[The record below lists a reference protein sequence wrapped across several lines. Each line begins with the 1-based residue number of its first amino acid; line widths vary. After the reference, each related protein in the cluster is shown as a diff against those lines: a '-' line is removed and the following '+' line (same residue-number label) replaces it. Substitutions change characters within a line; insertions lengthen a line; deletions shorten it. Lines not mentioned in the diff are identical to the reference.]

1 MMMMMAMMV
10 QPTVWKKWR
19 IWRIQYSGYGGYG
32 GWGYGIRWW
41 IVLSVL
47 LVRSMYNTL
56 LLLLLGPNRVPIP
69 IPTTRRL
76 TRASAVRTSLQAF
89 VQEPIHQQRDADIIK
104 YPSTFHAYLKLLA
117 SQVTQT
123 KFKSRIS
130 Y

>member
-89 VQEPIHQQRDADIIK
+89 VQEPIHQQRCRYYLCGLQYEIIK
-104 YPSTFHAYLKLLA
+104 KTMAMSNDARWMHH
-117 SQVTQT
+117 
-123 KFKSRIS
+123 
-130 Y
+130 